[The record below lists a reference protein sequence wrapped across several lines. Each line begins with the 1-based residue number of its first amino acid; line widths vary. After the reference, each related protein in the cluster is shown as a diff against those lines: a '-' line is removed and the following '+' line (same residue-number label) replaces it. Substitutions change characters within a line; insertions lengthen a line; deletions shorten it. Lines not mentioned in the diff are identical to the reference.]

1 MIKTLILYA
10 TIDGQTKK
18 ICEYLANHLSEDH
31 DITLGDL
38 AQNKDIDLST
48 FDKVIIGGSVR
59 YGRHHESME
68 AFLTQHKTLLNA
80 QKTALFSVNAT
91 ARKAGKNTPES
102 NVYFTKLIQKT
113 QVKAKLEAVFA
124 GKIHLS
130 QYGWFDRFMI
140 KLIFR
145 MGGETLGPQA
155 YEFTDWQQVERFA
168 LRIQLL

>member
-1 MIKTLILYA
+1 MLYA
-10 TIDGQTKK
+10 TVDGQTKK
-18 ICEYLANHLSEDH
+18 ICEYLASHLADDHDVTLWDLSE
-31 DITLGDL
+31 
-38 AQNKDIDLST
+38 NRDIDLSA
-48 FDKVIIGGSVR
+48 FDKVILGGSVR

-68 AFLTQHKTLLNA
+68 AFLTQHRSMLNT

-91 ARKAGKNTPES
+91 ARKTGKNTPES

-140 KLIFR
+140 RLIFR
-145 MGGETLGPQA
+145 IGGERLGSQA